1 MTRIDNIDMGSLCF
15 LLVLVREMHCNT
27 IRTWARVTSREF
39 LDAAYN
45 NGKDPIY
52 VIMGIWINPYTLDY
66 SDPLHRKR
74 VIEEF
79 ESYVKEFKD
88 HPAVLMWSIGN
99 EQNAWYKGDV
109 SLWYSLVNDMAKA
122 AFKIENALAAQTGH
136 APAQAEPVL
145 LGISKASLASE
156 SFISAA
162 SFQETTRVLT
172 DAATTNKVDYLK
184 GLKENVI
191 IGHLVP
197 AGSGFATRKLFE
209 ETLKEE

>member
-1 MTRIDNIDMGSLCF
+1 MDAIQEVYRLQGVNINDKYIEIIVRQMLSNVKITEPGGTAF
-15 LLVLVREMHCNT
+15 L
-27 IRTWARVTSREF
+27 
-39 LDAAYN
+39 
-45 NGKDPIY
+45 
-52 VIMGIWINPYTLDY
+52 
-66 SDPLHRKR
+66 
-74 VIEEF
+74 
-79 ESYVKEFKD
+79 
-88 HPAVLMWSIGN
+88 
-99 EQNAWYKGDV
+99 KGEI
-109 SLWYSLVNDMAKA
+109 VNKA